1 MTSYKEITAQ
11 IETLQKQAAHMLQTQ
26 TANAIAD
33 IKAKMREHGITAAD
47 LGLGATKKNG
57 TKGKEPVAAKYRDSA
72 SGVTWSGRGKPP
84 KWIAGKDRAS
94 FLIK

>member
-11 IETLQKQAAHMLQTQ
+11 IETLQKQAIHLRQTEMATTIAHIKTQ
-26 TANAIAD
+26 
-33 IKAKMREHGITAAD
+33 MREYGITVAD
-47 LGLGATKKNG
+47 LGVGTTKKNG
-57 TKGKEPVAAKYRDSA
+57 TKGKEPVAAKYRDTA

-84 KWIAGKDRAS
+84 KWIAGKERAA